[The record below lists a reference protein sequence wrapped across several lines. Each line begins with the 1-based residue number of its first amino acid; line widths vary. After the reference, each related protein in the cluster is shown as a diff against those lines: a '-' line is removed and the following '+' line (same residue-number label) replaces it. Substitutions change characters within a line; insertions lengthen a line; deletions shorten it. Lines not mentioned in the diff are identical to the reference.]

1 VTVAQYLD
9 REPHDNT
16 MDTAMSAFDPVR
28 QSGTPYH
35 LRPST
40 PEELATH
47 RRLLEKAEAMRRE
60 AIRAGRVAG
69 PKFEAAVQR
78 AA

>member
-1 VTVAQYLD
+1 MPVSPYFD
-9 REPHDNT
+9 GEPHDNT

-35 LRPST
+35 LRAST

-60 AIRAGRVAG
+60 AIRAGRVAA
-69 PKFEAAVQR
+69 PKFQAGRPQAA
-78 AA
+78 

>member
-47 RRLLEKAEAMRRE
+47 RRLLEKAEAMRRA
-60 AIRAGRVAG
+60 AIRAGRVAA
-69 PKFEAAVQR
+69 PTFEAQR
-78 AA
+78 PQAA

>member
-1 VTVAQYLD
+1 MSS
-9 REPHDNT
+9 DNT
-16 MDTAMSAFDPVR
+16 TDTAMSAFDPIR

-47 RRLLEKAEAMRRE
+47 RRLLEKAEGLRRA
-60 AIRAGRVAG
+60 AIAAGRVAA
-69 PKFEAAVQR
+69 PKFEPQPAIRR